1 MNRVERDGYPLP
13 LPPTPDDWL
22 LTRFDRDT
30 RTLSRKTGISYLDYQ
45 FKGPGLERLILAFG
59 ENQVEILVDP
69 DDWRFVYVALG
80 DELVQLVN
88 DATDEFTAALS
99 FQEAKAMENEAKTS
113 GPPHPKAAQFDK
125 DKYDRSRNTGCKAT
139 ATSKKAVSQ
148 STTAKA
154 KQMKAIDR
162 AHKPAPAAAKS
173 TNPPADANCTLV
185 LEEGDDELQ
194 MTNRRTGEAT

>member
-1 MNRVERDGYPLP
+1 LHWETNSCNSSTTRQMNSRLHCPSKRQRPWKTKPRHPGP
-13 LPPTPDDWL
+13 
-22 LTRFDRDT
+22 
-30 RTLSRKTGISYLDYQ
+30 RT
-45 FKGPGLERLILAFG
+45 
-59 ENQVEILVDP
+59 
-69 DDWRFVYVALG
+69 
-80 DELVQLVN
+80 
-88 DATDEFTAALS
+88 
-99 FQEAKAMENEAKTS
+99 
-113 GPPHPKAAQFDK
+113 PKAAQFDK